1 MQTRF
6 LFSKSNIL
14 LKPATETDL
23 EFQLTLYADTRSDEM
38 SLVNWTDDQKH
49 TFLSQQFQAQTKHYQ
64 INFPASTTKI
74 IQLDDQPVG
83 RLILNITE
91 TYIHII
97 DIALL
102 FKYRNMGI
110 GSILLKDLM
119 KDATSLKLPIVLRV
133 EIFNPAIH
141 LYQRLG
147 FEKTR
152 SLEVYQEMV
161 WTPLSQSPK
170 Q

>member
-1 MQTRF
+1 MQTHF
-6 LFSKSNIL
+6 LIGGSNIIL
-14 LKPATETDL
+14 RPATETDL
-23 EFQLTLYADTRSDEM
+23 VFQFNLYADTRADEM
-38 SLVNWTDDQKH
+38 SLVNWSNEQKH
-49 TFLSQQFQAQTKHYQ
+49 AFLSQQFQAQTHHYLV
-64 INFPASTTKI
+64 NFPNSTTRI
-74 IQLDDQPVG
+74 IYLNDQPVG

-102 FKYRNMGI
+102 FKYRNSGI
-110 GSILLKDLM
+110 GSILLKDLL
-119 KDATSLKLPIVLRV
+119 KDATSLNLLIVLRV
-133 EIFNPAIH
+133 EIFNPAIR

-161 WTPLSQSPK
+161 WSPLSQSLK

>member
-6 LFSKSNIL
+6 LFGESNIIL
-14 LKPATETDL
+14 RPATEEDL
-23 EFQLTLYADTRSDEM
+23 VFQFILYADTRSDEM
-38 SLVNWTDDQKH
+38 SQVDWSNEQKH
-49 TFLSQQFQAQTKHYQ
+49 AFLSQQFQAQTHHYQ
-64 INFPASTTKI
+64 VNFPSSTTRI
-74 IQLDDQPVG
+74 IYLNDQPIG
-83 RLILNITE
+83 RLILNTTE

-102 FKYRNMGI
+102 FKYRNKGI
-110 GSILLKDLM
+110 GSILLKELM
-119 KDATSLKLPIVLRV
+119 KDATSLNLPIVLRV
-133 EIFNPAIH
+133 EIFNPAIR
-141 LYQRLG
+141 LYHRLG

-161 WTPLSQSPK
+161 WNPLSQSLK